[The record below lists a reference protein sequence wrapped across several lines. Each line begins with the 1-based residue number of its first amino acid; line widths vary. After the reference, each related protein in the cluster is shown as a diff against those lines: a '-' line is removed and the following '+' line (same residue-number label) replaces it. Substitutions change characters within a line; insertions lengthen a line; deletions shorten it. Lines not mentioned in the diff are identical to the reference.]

1 MSVSRFGVSLEEEL
15 LNSLDDYVQ
24 TNGFANRSQA
34 IRYLIEKYT
43 VEQKWQCDNVV
54 AGAITLVYDH
64 SKKDIRMKSTDIQIE
79 YQDVILS
86 SQHYHLNE
94 INCLEIVAVKGTSHK
109 LTELSDK
116 LIGIKGVQHGKLIMS
131 KV

>member
-15 LNSLDDYVQ
+15 LKSLDEYVL

-34 IRYLIEKYT
+34 IRYLIGKYT

-54 AGAITLVYDH
+54 AGAITVVYDH
-64 SKKDIRMKSTDIQIE
+64 SKKDIRIKSSDIQFE

-86 SQHYHLNE
+86 SQYYYLNAT
-94 INCLEIVAVKGTSHK
+94 NCLEIVAVKGPSHK

-116 LIGIKGVQHGKLIMS
+116 LIGIKGIQHGKLIMS